1 MQPVFEQLTEVGDKV
16 YLQTGDGKQFKVV
29 RCDGEEDS
37 DNDDENTPDEDTK
50 QKETTPNE
58 A

>member
-37 DNDDENTPDEDTK
+37 DNDDESTPDEDEDEK
-50 QKETTPNE
+50 QAES
-58 A
+58 